1 MQTDK
6 LRRRARIVSWCV
18 HRIGYRASA
27 DELMLGHVV
36 QVNKAD
42 SRFRHL
48 MAAQLNAAA
57 GESLH
62 GGLAMPSSAPPEVK
76 AAPAE
81 QELRA

>member
-1 MQTDK
+1 M
-6 LRRRARIVSWCV
+6 
-18 HRIGYRASA
+18 
-27 DELMLGHVV
+27 DELMFGHV

-62 GGLAMPSSAPPEVK
+62 PGLAMPSSAPPEVE